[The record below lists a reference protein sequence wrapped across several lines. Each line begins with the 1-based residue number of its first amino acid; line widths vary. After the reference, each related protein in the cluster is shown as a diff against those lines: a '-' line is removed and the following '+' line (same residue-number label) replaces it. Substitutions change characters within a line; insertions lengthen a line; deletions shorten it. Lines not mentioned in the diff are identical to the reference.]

1 MKEKRWLIVAQDGRH
16 VTVGR
21 HTDPSPAEIERA
33 GAQLDAMATDGWLV
47 VSEGIY
53 YSDEPITLLMVR
65 RIAGG
70 AGTWEEAERL
80 WHEIRERSA
89 VPG

>member
-1 MKEKRWLIVAQDGRH
+1 MGERRWLIIAGDGRH

-33 GAQLDAMATDGWLV
+33 ETQLDAMATDGWLV

-53 YSDEPITLLMVR
+53 HSDEPITLLMVR
-65 RIAGG
+65 RVAGE

-80 WHEIRERSA
+80 WHEIRERRA
-89 VPG
+89 VSG

>member
-21 HTDPSPAEIERA
+21 YTDPAPEEIERA
-33 GAQLDAMATDGWLV
+33 GLSLDEIGTAGWLV

-53 YSDEPITLLMVR
+53 HSDGAVALLMVR
-65 RIAGG
+65 RITERDGN
-70 AGTWEEAERL
+70 WSEAEQL
-80 WHEIRERSA
+80 WHSIRAGRQ
-89 VPG
+89 